1 MKLPQ
6 LSKDIE
12 VFLKILGKHSVRY
25 LIVGGVA
32 VIYHGYPRYTGD
44 IDIFYDRDTENAK
57 RVFNAL
63 EEFWE
68 GDIPAIKSYSE
79 LEEPGV
85 IIQFGQPPNRIDLI
99 NQIDGVTFAQAW
111 KNLITERIGHFSE
124 KPVTTY
130 IINKEL
136 LITNKQACTRPKDKD
151 DLEKLKPGE

>member
-6 LSKDIE
+6 LSKDIGI
-12 VFLKILGKHSVRY
+12 FLKIFGKHGVRY

-44 IDIFYDRDTENAK
+44 IDIFYDREEENAK
-57 RVFNAL
+57 KLFKAL

-68 GDIPAIKSYSE
+68 GNIPAIKSYSE
-79 LEEPGV
+79 LKELGI

-111 KNLITERIGHFSE
+111 DNLITEQIAQSPE
-124 KPVTTY
+124 EPVTTY

-136 LITNKQACTRPKDKD
+136 LIANKQSCTRPKD
-151 DLEKLKPGE
+151 